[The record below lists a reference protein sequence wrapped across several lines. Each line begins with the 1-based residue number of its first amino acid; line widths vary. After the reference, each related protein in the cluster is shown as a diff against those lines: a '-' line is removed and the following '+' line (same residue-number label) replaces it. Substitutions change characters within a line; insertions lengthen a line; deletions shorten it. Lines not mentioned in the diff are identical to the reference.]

1 MTILV
6 IIAVKM
12 TSCSLLDRDP
22 SGTSEQTSGL
32 GLDIAN
38 DRDSMIATR
47 EMPALAWIGG
57 NAM

>member
-6 IIAVKM
+6 IV